1 MKNRNAL
8 AVCALIGICFL
19 LTGSEYI
26 SWWLYGLPRFFGDT
40 AVDLLSEGAGYLFQV
55 AGLLLFAFFVKKK
68 AEKALDKKIFACLL
82 LLDAAFTS
90 LSMFAFSAFSCIL
103 FGMAMNL
110 LHGAIAGYYL
120 TRLAQHVPQQ
130 SCGMVFGLAY
140 AFGSVGSWL
149 LSLLFGGSFLASP
162 YIIPVYVL
170 LSVLVLWIDVKE
182 IPVITEDDETADA
195 FHFSQTI
202 LPLAGIVVIL
212 LSLTKG
218 LGFYFPVSDQISGN
232 VSALFARAFYAF
244 GLILAG
250 YINDQNRKY
259 GAICCLCALVFP
271 FISFAFIQEAS
282 IQVFLWIMAYVFFGF
297 FSVYRAVTFV
307 DFAKKKQSL
316 LWLAGFGL
324 MYGRIGDALSAFGG
338 VLLGN
343 SSVCLILITALLFVL
358 TILLFFRFYN
368 RTYASAMPPEK
379 NMETLLYDFE
389 ENYHLSAREI
399 EVSQLIISGRSN
411 SEIAADLYIADS
423 TVKFHVKNI
432 LKKAECSNRTEL
444 IAKFKKES

>member
-1 MKNRNAL
+1 MKNRNTY
-8 AVCALIGICFL
+8 AVGALIGMCFL

-26 SWWLYGLPRFFGDT
+26 SWWLYGLPNFFGNT

-55 AGLLLFAFFVKKK
+55 AGLLLFAFFVKMK
-68 AEKALDKKIFACLL
+68 AEKALDKKIFAGLL
-82 LLDAAFTS
+82 LLDASFTS
-90 LSMFAFSAFSCIL
+90 LGMFAFSAFSCVL

-120 TRLAQHVPQQ
+120 TRLAQYVPQQ
-130 SCGMVFGLAY
+130 NCGMVFGLAY
-140 AFGSVGSWL
+140 AFGSIGSWL
-149 LSLLFGGSFLASP
+149 LSLLFGGSFLGSP
-162 YIIPVYVL
+162 YIIVIYAL
-170 LSVLVLWIDVKE
+170 MAALIIGIDAKGMPAILE
-182 IPVITEDDETADA
+182 EDEPADA
-195 FHFSQTI
+195 FHFSQAI
-202 LPLAGIVVIL
+202 LPLAGIVVVL
-212 LSLTKG
+212 LSITKG
-218 LGFYFPVSDQISGN
+218 LGFYFPVSDQISGT
-232 VSALFARAFYAF
+232 VSALFTRAFYAF

-250 YINDQNRKY
+250 YINDRNRKY

-271 FISFAFIQEAS
+271 FISFAFMQDAS

-297 FSVYRAVTFV
+297 FSVYRVVTFV
-307 DFAKKKQSL
+307 DFAQKKHSL

-343 SSVCLILITALLFVL
+343 SSVCLILITALLFIM

-379 NMETLLYDFE
+379 NMETLLHDFE

-399 EVSQLIISGRSN
+399 EVFHLIISGRSN
-411 SEIAADLYIADS
+411 SEIASDLYIADS